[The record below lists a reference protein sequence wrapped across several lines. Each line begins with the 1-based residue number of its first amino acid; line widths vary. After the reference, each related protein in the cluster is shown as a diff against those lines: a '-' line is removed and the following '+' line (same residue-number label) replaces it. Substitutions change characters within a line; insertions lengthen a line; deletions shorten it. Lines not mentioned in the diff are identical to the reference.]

1 MKYGVT
7 SSVKKRCH
15 GTMQKLVHLKSL
27 EIILF
32 ITFFCP
38 HFEFYFYCL
47 TMERRSISSM
57 V

>member
-1 MKYGVT
+1 MKYAVT